1 MECWGALNTWNL
13 FKALRHYIA
22 QKVPLVQLHLKDALI
37 NHRVSLNL
45 PYNPVIGVLSLTQVC
60 FTSPITANQ
69 LFCPRLF
76 GLHIAVS
83 VTNFPG
89 HTWVIWYGLYYP
101 KIRVLKKIFIVK
113 FASYMSLLLQ
123 FYCFNVLMI
132 KWLLIC
138 YKSCLCMLNSL
149 EIIDFVLNTIM
160 SLIYHKY
167 ILNKTDIFE
176 SLTSENVTQDYL
188 LQFCKKIIYDNIAL

>member
-1 MECWGALNTWNL
+1 MPLFVSCSFFFNIICLPHKSGKLSKYLPGLKCQFLPFLCFYFSSCRWSRFLISYTVVRGDIPNYGFLLIKFRKKLFKQFCWAILSFCFLFPSQRMECWGALNTWNM

-60 FTSPITANQ
+60 FTGPIRANQ
-69 LFCPRLF
+69 LFCPWLY

-89 HTWVIWYGLYYP
+89 HTWVIW
-101 KIRVLKKIFIVK
+101 
-113 FASYMSLLLQ
+113 
-123 FYCFNVLMI
+123 
-132 KWLLIC
+132 
-138 YKSCLCMLNSL
+138 
-149 EIIDFVLNTIM
+149 
-160 SLIYHKY
+160 
-167 ILNKTDIFE
+167 
-176 SLTSENVTQDYL
+176 
-188 LQFCKKIIYDNIAL
+188 